1 VKHTMVTFQLHRT
14 GVVLLVIGSL
24 LVGGLLFAGGYL
36 AGMRRSPAAR
46 VAMPVAPKAPP
57 VNAALAGAATPAA
70 TPPPAPAAPAPPP
83 EHYAIRAG
91 LFTSNDEAT
100 AYLQQLTGRK
110 LTATIASMPT
120 TSGPTL
126 YAVRI
131 GDYPTRRAAATA
143 AETLQREQGINGAII
158 VLQTEPI
165 ESARTTT

>member
-36 AGMRRSPAAR
+36 AGMRRAPAPR
-46 VAMPVAPKAPP
+46 VALPVAPKAPP
-57 VNAALAGAATPAA
+57 VNAALVPAA
-70 TPPPAPAAPAPPP
+70 APAAPATPP

-91 LFTSNDEAT
+91 LFTSNEEAT
-100 AYLQQLTGRK
+100 AYLQQLTARK

-131 GDYPTRRAAATA
+131 GDYPTRRAAAAA
-143 AETLQREQGINGAII
+143 AETLQREHGINGAIV
-158 VLQTEPI
+158 VLQAEPI
-165 ESARTTT
+165 ATKP

>member
-36 AGMRRSPAAR
+36 AAMRRSPAPAPR
-46 VAMPVAPKAPP
+46 VAVPVVPKVPP
-57 VNAALAGAATPAA
+57 VNAALMPGATPAA
-70 TPPPAPAAPAPPP
+70 AATPAPAAPAPPP

-91 LFTSNDEAT
+91 LFTSNEEAT
-100 AYLQQLTGRK
+100 AYLQQLTARK
-110 LTATIASMPT
+110 LTANIASMPT

-143 AETLQREQGINGAII
+143 AEALQREHGINGAIV

-165 ESARTTT
+165 ATRP